1 MESYKELEEAVWK
14 QELCTKCGACAA
26 VCPSGTISL
35 NGISPVY
42 GGNCK
47 VAVENVQCGACY
59 NSCGKAHPAKIS
71 EHKLNTHS
79 AKSSIDVPYAQSGG
93 VVTSLLVSAF
103 DSGLIDG
110 ALLMDV
116 DRFSKEPRAVVVTSS
131 EEVMLAAGSR
141 YSWGNVLEGLGDA
154 VKGGLERL
162 AIVGT
167 PCAIESVQQIMSS
180 KLDVLE
186 CYGKCIRFTI
196 GVFCSG
202 IFGNIEDVVCNEL
215 NAEKWQVKKME
226 IKNGKVYTHMKTGVR
241 ELPFG
246 KVKDDVLPGC
256 AKCTD
261 FASIYA
267 DVSAGNIGTEEGFT
281 TLIIRNDS
289 GKALVSNAVEL
300 GNVTINDD
308 VDESA
313 IEEATQRKMGRKQ
326 PPVKR

>member
-35 NGISPVY
+35 NGTSPSY

-47 VAVENVQCGACY
+47 VVVENVPCGACY
-59 NSCGKAHPAKIS
+59 NSCGKAHPS
-71 EHKLNTHS
+71 EPDKYNLKFYA
-79 AKSSIDVPYAQSGG
+79 AKSSIKAPYAQSGG
-93 VVTSLLVSAF
+93 AVTSLLVSAF

-110 ALLMDV
+110 ALVMGV
-116 DRFSKEPRAVVVTSS
+116 DRFSQEPRAMVVTTK
-131 EEVMLAAGSR
+131 EEVMQVSGSR

-154 VKGGLERL
+154 VKSGRERL

-167 PCAIESVQQIMSS
+167 PCAIESAQRIIASN
-180 KLDVLE
+180 LDVLE

-202 IFGNIEDVVCNEL
+202 IFGNIEDVVCREL
-215 NAEKWQVKKME
+215 DIEKWQIKKTE
-226 IKNGKVYTHMKTGVR
+226 IKDGKVYAHLKTGTM

-246 KVKDDVLPGC
+246 KVKDEVLPGC

-261 FASIYA
+261 FSSRFA

-281 TLIIRNDS
+281 TLIIRTDS

-300 GNVTINDD
+300 GNISLSDD

-313 IEEATQRKMGRKQ
+313 IEEAERKKKSRG
-326 PPVKR
+326 

>member
-14 QELCTKCGACAA
+14 QGVCTKCGACAA
-26 VCPSGTISL
+26 VCPTGTLSL
-35 NGISPVY
+35 DDISPVY

-47 VAVENVQCGACY
+47 VVVENVPCGACY
-59 NSCGKAHPAKIS
+59 NSCGRARTS
-71 EHKLNTHS
+71 EPDKYNLKFYA
-79 AKSSIDVPYAQSGG
+79 AKSSINVPYAQSGG

-110 ALLMDV
+110 VLLMDV
-116 DRFSKEPRAVVVTSS
+116 DRFSKEPRAVVVTTK
-131 EEVMLAAGSR
+131 EEVMNAAGSR

-154 VKGGLERL
+154 VKSGLERL

-167 PCAIESVQQIMSS
+167 PCAIESVRRIRSS

-202 IFGNIEDVVCNEL
+202 IFGNIEDTVCSEL
-215 NAEKWQVKKME
+215 DIGKWQIKKTE
-226 IKNGKVYTHMKTGVR
+226 IKDGKVYVHLKTGIR
-241 ELPFG
+241 ELPFS

-261 FASIYA
+261 FSSVFA
-267 DVSAGNIGTEEGFT
+267 DVSTGNIGTDEGYT
-281 TLIIRNDS
+281 TLVIRNNS

-300 GNVTINDD
+300 GNIILSGD

-313 IEEATQRKMGRKQ
+313 IEKAERRKK
-326 PPVKR
+326 KRG

>member
-26 VCPSGTISL
+26 VCPSETLSL

-47 VAVENVQCGACY
+47 VVVENVPCGACY
-59 NSCGKAHPAKIS
+59 NSCGKAQPAKTS
-71 EHKLNTHS
+71 ERKLSIHA
-79 AKSSIDVPYAQSGG
+79 AKSSINAPYAQSGG
-93 VVTSLLVSAF
+93 AVTSLLVSAF

-110 ALLMDV
+110 ALVMGV
-116 DRFSKEPRAVVVTSS
+116 DRFSQEPQAMVVTTK
-131 EEVMLAAGSR
+131 EEVMQVSGSR
-141 YSWGNVLEGLGDA
+141 YSWGNVFEGLGNA
-154 VKGGLERL
+154 VKSGLERL

-167 PCAIESVQQIMSS
+167 PCAIESVQRIMSS
-180 KLDVLE
+180 NLDVLE

-202 IFGNIEDVVCNEL
+202 IFGNIEDAVCSEL
-215 NAEKWQVKKME
+215 DIEKWQVKKTE
-226 IKNGKVYTHMKTGVR
+226 IKDGKVYAHLKTGIR

-246 KVKDDVLPGC
+246 KVKDEVLPGC

-261 FASIYA
+261 FASRFA

-289 GKALVSNAVEL
+289 GKALVLNAVET
-300 GNVTINDD
+300 GNLTLSDD

-313 IEEATQRKMGRKQ
+313 IEEAAHRKKGR
-326 PPVKR
+326 V